1 MASINTITGGGT
13 HGDGVLLAETSSE
26 KLGFWGATPV
36 AQPSGAAQADQG
48 AMTTIGSNTGTSGA
62 GLSLIGDTTSVN
74 QASNLMNDLAALQE
88 DIAALDTVV
97 TAIRSALVTAGIIKG
112 SA

>member
-13 HGDGVLLAETSSE
+13 HGDGVLLAETSTE

-36 AQPSGAAQADQG
+36 VQPSGAAQADQG
-48 AMTTIGSNTGTSGA
+48 AMTFSAGSIDTGTDMTA
-62 GLSLIGDTTSVN
+62 A
-74 QASNLMNDLAALQE
+74 QAAALE
-88 DIAALDTVV
+88 ADIAALDTIV
-97 TAIRSALVTAGIIKG
+97 TALRSALVTAGIIKG